1 MYSAAIRRCL
11 VSARSRSA
19 CLLSASARTA
29 FGNSSRNSV
38 RYYRAAV
45 PLQRSSNNDDDMNRI
60 NSSISSIISNNI
72 SDNSSDD
79 NDAKSSDHD
88 ASIDETTHGSA
99 ATEEIAIDDTAADT
113 DGTATDT
120 DDSATDTDD
129 TAADTD
135 GTATD
140 TDDTATDTDD
150 TATDTDDTAT
160 DTDDAATDGIAI
172 DATEVA
178 TSQDNST
185 DTSKDDSNGS
195 NAEPKYATGTVKFY
209 HRERLFGFISMD
221 KAPRGTKDIFVQRSH
236 IRSHLDFAY
245 SPRNPF
251 LLRGDRV
258 RFALEEVD
266 GQLKAMDVTALDR
279 RPIPP
284 LRHSYWRNKH
294 QGLNRQLGEDVA
306 TIMRFSPDDQ
316 WQRIQDAWKV
326 HQARMEDAS
335 VLMQR
340 LGMNQ
345 DDFAPSKEN
354 KTLNNDSKDGLRKE

>member
-1 MYSAAIRRCL
+1 MYSAAIRCCL

-29 FGNSSRNSV
+29 FGNSSRNSI

-45 PLQRSSNNDDDMNRI
+45 PLQSSSSSNNNDDDMNRI

-79 NDAKSSDHD
+79 NDATSSDHD
-88 ASIDETTHGSA
+88 ASVDETTHGNA
-99 ATEEIAIDDTAADT
+99 ATEEIAIDDTA
-113 DGTATDT
+113 
-120 DDSATDTDD
+120 TDD
-129 TAADTD
+129 TA
-135 GTATD
+135 
-140 TDDTATDTDD
+140 TDDAATDTDD

-172 DATEVA
+172 DATGFA
-178 TSQDNST
+178 TSQDDSA

-195 NAEPKYATGTVKFY
+195 NAEPNYATGTVKFY

-258 RFALEEVD
+258 RFALEELD

-294 QGLNRQLGEDVA
+294 QGLYRQLGEDVA

-340 LGMNQ
+340 LGMSQ

-354 KTLNNDSKDGLRKE
+354 KTLNNDSKEGLKND